1 MVRIR
6 RSKRANGSG
15 DRIGKN
21 TMSTLI
27 LTPNIPN
34 GDDFY
39 EKLLNAHEGLSK
51 EQSDA
56 LNARLILVLSNH
68 IGDIDILEQALDA
81 AKTTGQAA

>member
-6 RSKRANGSG
+6 RSTRANGSG

-21 TMSTLI
+21 IMSTLI

-68 IGDIDILEQALDA
+68 IGDMEILEQALDA
-81 AKTTGQAA
+81 AKTEGQTS

>member
-1 MVRIR
+1 
-6 RSKRANGSG
+6 
-15 DRIGKN
+15 
-21 TMSTLI
+21 MSTLI
-27 LTPNIPN
+27 LTPNILN

-68 IGDIDILEQALDA
+68 IGDMNILEQALEA
-81 AKTTGQAA
+81 AKTAGQAS

>member
-1 MVRIR
+1 
-6 RSKRANGSG
+6 
-15 DRIGKN
+15 
-21 TMSTLI
+21 MSTLN

-68 IGDIDILEQALDA
+68 IGDIDVLEQALDT
-81 AKTTGQAA
+81 AKTAGQAA

>member
-1 MVRIR
+1 
-6 RSKRANGSG
+6 
-15 DRIGKN
+15 
-21 TMSTLI
+21 MSTLI

-39 EKLLNAHEGLSK
+39 ENLLHAHEGLSK

-68 IGDIDILEQALDA
+68 IGDMDILEQALEA
-81 AKTTGQAA
+81 AKTAGQAS

>member
-1 MVRIR
+1 
-6 RSKRANGSG
+6 
-15 DRIGKN
+15 
-21 TMSTLI
+21 MSTLI
-27 LTPNIPN
+27 LTPNITN

-68 IGDIDILEQALDA
+68 IGDIDILEQALEA
-81 AKTTGQAA
+81 AKTAGQAS

>member
-1 MVRIR
+1 
-6 RSKRANGSG
+6 
-15 DRIGKN
+15 
-21 TMSTLI
+21 MSSLI

-68 IGDIDILEQALDA
+68 IGDLDILEQALDA
-81 AKTTGQAA
+81 AKIAGQAA

>member
-1 MVRIR
+1 
-6 RSKRANGSG
+6 
-15 DRIGKN
+15 
-21 TMSTLI
+21 MSTLI

-39 EKLLNAHEGLSK
+39 EMLLNAHEGLNK

-68 IGDIDILEQALDA
+68 IGDMDILEQALNA
-81 AKTTGQAA
+81 AKTAGQAS

>member
-1 MVRIR
+1 
-6 RSKRANGSG
+6 
-15 DRIGKN
+15 
-21 TMSTLI
+21 MSTLI
-27 LTPNIPN
+27 LNPNIPN

-68 IGDIDILEQALDA
+68 IGDMDILEQALNA
-81 AKTTGQAA
+81 AKSAWQTS

>member
-1 MVRIR
+1 M
-6 RSKRANGSG
+6 SK
-15 DRIGKN
+15 
-21 TMSTLI
+21 LI
-27 LTPNIPN
+27 LTPNIAN

-68 IGDIDILEQALDA
+68 IGDMDILEQALKA
-81 AKTTGQAA
+81 AKTAGQTS

>member
-1 MVRIR
+1 
-6 RSKRANGSG
+6 
-15 DRIGKN
+15 
-21 TMSTLI
+21 MSTLI
-27 LTPNIPN
+27 LTPNITN

-68 IGDIDILEQALDA
+68 IGDIDLLEQALEA
-81 AKTTGQAA
+81 SKTAGQAS

>member
-1 MVRIR
+1 
-6 RSKRANGSG
+6 
-15 DRIGKN
+15 
-21 TMSTLI
+21 MSTLI
-27 LTPNIPN
+27 LTPKIPN

-68 IGDIDILEQALDA
+68 IGDMDILEQALNA
-81 AKTTGQAA
+81 AKTAGQTS